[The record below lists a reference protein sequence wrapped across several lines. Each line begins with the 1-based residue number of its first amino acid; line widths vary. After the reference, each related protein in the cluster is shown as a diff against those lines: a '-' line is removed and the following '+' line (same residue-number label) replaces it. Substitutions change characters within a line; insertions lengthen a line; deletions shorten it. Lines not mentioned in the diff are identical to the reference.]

1 MDALVA
7 DSVFQS
13 WKTPGESNRKLR
25 DGAKKERRHDVA
37 QRESMD
43 GESVIRLGAFVLTGA
58 LLGALEAMW
67 PRRRPEPGRAGRW
80 VGNLGVVAV
89 SSVLVRLLFPVAPM
103 ALAATMREAGLGL
116 FPALGLIPAA
126 EIAATILILD
136 LAMYAQ
142 HRAFHAW
149 RPLWRVHR
157 MHHADTFFDFSTG
170 VRFHP
175 LEIIASMAFKLA
187 LVALL
192 APPPLAVLAFEVILN
207 SAAMFNHAN
216 LFLPL
221 AADRIVRRVLVTP
234 DMHRIHH
241 STDGR
246 EMNRN
251 FGFCF
256 PWWDRLFATYQDQP
270 AGGHENMPIGLNIFR
285 DARYRSLAR
294 MLAMPFTSPISA
306 KKE

>member
-1 MDALVA
+1 M
-7 DSVFQS
+7 
-13 WKTPGESNRKLR
+13 GNESI
-25 DGAKKERRHDVA
+25 
-37 QRESMD
+37 
-43 GESVIRLGAFVLTGA
+43 IRLGAFILTAVLLA
-58 LLGALEAMW
+58 ALEVAL
-67 PRRRPEPGRAGRW
+67 PRRKPDQGHSFRW

-89 SSVLVRLLFPVAPM
+89 STLLVRVVFPVAPM
-103 ALAATMREAGLGL
+103 AVAATLRSEGLGI
-116 FPALGLIPAA
+116 FPALGLPTVVEAVL
-126 EIAATILILD
+126 TIVILD

-142 HRAFHAW
+142 HRAFHTW
-149 RPLWRVHR
+149 RPLWRLHR

-175 LEIIASMAFKLA
+175 FEIALSMAFKLA

-221 AADRIVRRVLVTP
+221 PADRLLRRVLVTP
-234 DMHRIHH
+234 DMHRVHH

-246 EMNRN
+246 EFNRN

-256 PWWDRLFATYQDQP
+256 PWWDRLFATYLDQP
-270 AGGHENMPIGLNIFR
+270 AQGHETMPLGLNIFR
-285 DARYRSLAR
+285 GPEYRSLPR
-294 MLAMPFTSPISA
+294 MLAMPFR
-306 KKE
+306 

>member
-1 MDALVA
+1 MD
-7 DSVFQS
+7 
-13 WKTPGESNRKLR
+13 TGN
-25 DGAKKERRHDVA
+25 
-37 QRESMD
+37 
-43 GESVIRLGAFVLTGA
+43 VIRLGAFVLTGS
-58 LLGALEAMW
+58 LLAVLEAVR
-67 PRRRPEPGRAGRW
+67 PRRAPEAGRTLRW

-89 SSVLVRLLFPVAPM
+89 SSMLVRLLFPVAPM
-103 ALAATMREAGLGL
+103 ALAATMREADLGL
-116 FPALGLIPAA
+116 FPALGLNLDM
-126 EIAATILILD
+126 EIALSILILD

-149 RPLWRVHR
+149 WPLWRVHR

-175 LEIIASMAFKLA
+175 MEIIASMAFKLA

-192 APPPLAVLAFEVILN
+192 APPPAAVLTFEVILN

-221 AADRIVRRVLVTP
+221 TADRVVRRFLVTP

-270 AGGHENMPIGLNIFR
+270 AAGHEAMPLGLNIFR
-285 DARYRSLAR
+285 ERKFRSLHR
-294 MLAMPFTSPISA
+294 MLAMPFTKYPSEPVR
-306 KKE
+306 

>member
-1 MDALVA
+1 
-7 DSVFQS
+7 
-13 WKTPGESNRKLR
+13 
-25 DGAKKERRHDVA
+25 
-37 QRESMD
+37 MD
-43 GESVIRLGAFVLTGA
+43 GENILRLGAFILTA
-58 LLGALEAMW
+58 ILMAALEIAR
-67 PRRRPEPGRAGRW
+67 PRRRPDPDRKGRW

-89 SSVLVRLLFPVAPM
+89 STMLARLVFPIVPM
-103 ALAATMREAGLGL
+103 ALAATLRGQGLGL
-116 FPALGLIPAA
+116 FPFLGLPLAA
-126 EIAATILILD
+126 EIVLGILILD

-149 RPLWRVHR
+149 RPLWRLHR

-175 LEIIASMAFKLA
+175 LEILLSMAFKLT

-192 APPPLAVLAFEVILN
+192 APPPLAVLAFEIILN

-216 LFLPL
+216 FFLPL
-221 AADRIVRRVLVTP
+221 RLDRVLRLALVTP

-246 EMNRN
+246 EFNRN

-256 PWWDRLFATYQDQP
+256 PWWDHLFASYQDQP
-270 AGGHENMPIGLNIFR
+270 ARGHEGMPLGLNIFR
-285 DARYRSLAR
+285 DPKYRSLHQ
-294 MLAMPFTSPISA
+294 MLVMPFVSP
-306 KKE
+306 KPTRKR

>member
-1 MDALVA
+1 MDV
-7 DSVFQS
+7 
-13 WKTPGESNRKLR
+13 ESI
-25 DGAKKERRHDVA
+25 
-37 QRESMD
+37 
-43 GESVIRLGAFVLTGA
+43 IRLGAFVSTGA
-58 LLGALEAMW
+58 LLGALEAMR
-67 PRRRPEPGRAGRW
+67 PRRHPEPGRAGRW

-89 SSVLVRLLFPVAPM
+89 SSALVRLILPVAPM
-103 ALAATMREAGLGL
+103 AFAATMRAAGVGL
-116 FPALGLIPAA
+116 FPALGLNPAA
-126 EIAATILILD
+126 ETALSILILD

-175 LEIIASMAFKLA
+175 LEIIASMAFKLG
-187 LVALL
+187 LTALL
-192 APPPLAVLAFEVILN
+192 APPPMAVLAFEIILN

-221 AADRIVRRVLVTP
+221 PADRIVRRVLVTP

-270 AGGHENMPIGLNIFR
+270 AKGHEAMPLGLNIFR
-285 DARYRSLAR
+285 DRKYRSLYW
-294 MLAMPFTSPISA
+294 MLAMPFTKYVPGPGR
-306 KKE
+306 

>member
-1 MDALVA
+1 
-7 DSVFQS
+7 
-13 WKTPGESNRKLR
+13 
-25 DGAKKERRHDVA
+25 
-37 QRESMD
+37 MD
-43 GESVIRLGAFVLTGA
+43 GENIFRLGAFILTA
-58 LLGALEAMW
+58 MLMAALEIAR
-67 PRRRPEPGRAGRW
+67 PRRRPDPDRKGRW

-89 SSVLVRLLFPVAPM
+89 STALARLVFPIVPM
-103 ALAATMREAGLGL
+103 ALAVTLRGQGLGL
-116 FPALGLIPAA
+116 FSVLGLPLAV
-126 EIAATILILD
+126 EFLLGVLILD

-175 LEIIASMAFKLA
+175 LEILASMAFKLA

-192 APPPLAVLAFEVILN
+192 APPPLAVLAFEIILS

-221 AADRIVRRVLVTP
+221 PLDRVLRLILVTP

-251 FGFCF
+251 FGFNF
-256 PWWDRLFATYQDQP
+256 PWWDRLFSTYQDQP
-270 AGGHENMPIGLNIFR
+270 TGSHETMPLGLNIFR
-285 DARYRSLAR
+285 EAKYRSLLQ
-294 MLAMPFTSPISA
+294 MLAMPFTNPSSGP
-306 KKE
+306 KK

>member
-1 MDALVA
+1 M
-7 DSVFQS
+7 
-13 WKTPGESNRKLR
+13 
-25 DGAKKERRHDVA
+25 ERRHVVA

-43 GESVIRLGAFVLTGA
+43 VESIIRLGAFVLTGA
-58 LLGALEAMW
+58 LLAALEAMR
-67 PRRRPEPGRAGRW
+67 PRRAPEAGRTFRW

-89 SSVLVRLLFPVAPM
+89 SSMLVRLLFPVAPM
-103 ALAATMREAGLGL
+103 ALAATMREADLGL
-116 FPALGLIPAA
+116 FPALGLNLAM
-126 EIAATILILD
+126 EIALSILILD

-175 LEIIASMAFKLA
+175 VEIIASMAFKLA

-192 APPPLAVLAFEVILN
+192 APPPAAVLAFETILN

-221 AADRIVRRVLVTP
+221 TADRAVRRFLVTP

-256 PWWDRLFATYQDQP
+256 PWWDRLFATYQEQP
-270 AGGHENMPIGLNIFR
+270 AGGHEHMAIGLNIFR
-285 DARYRSLAR
+285 EQKYRSLHR
-294 MLAMPFTSPISA
+294 MLAMPFLSPDVRRRP
-306 KKE
+306 

>member
-1 MDALVA
+1 
-7 DSVFQS
+7 
-13 WKTPGESNRKLR
+13 
-25 DGAKKERRHDVA
+25 
-37 QRESMD
+37 MD
-43 GESVIRLGAFVLTGA
+43 GESIIRLGAFVLTGA
-58 LLGALEAMW
+58 LLGTLEALG
-67 PRRRPEPGRAGRW
+67 PRRRPEPDRTGRW

-126 EIAATILILD
+126 EIASTILILD

-175 LEIIASMAFKLA
+175 VEIIASMAFKLS

-192 APPPLAVLAFEVILN
+192 APPPAAVLAFEVILN

-221 AADRIVRRVLVTP
+221 PADAVVRRFLVTP

-270 AGGHENMPIGLNIFR
+270 VGGHEAMPLGLGIFR
-285 DARYRSLAR
+285 EPKYRSLRR
-294 MLAMPFTSPISA
+294 MLAMPFLSPDVRRRP
-306 KKE
+306 

>member
-1 MDALVA
+1 MG
-7 DSVFQS
+7 
-13 WKTPGESNRKLR
+13 GETI
-25 DGAKKERRHDVA
+25 
-37 QRESMD
+37 
-43 GESVIRLGAFVLTGA
+43 IRLGAFALTAVLMA
-58 LLGALEAMW
+58 ALEAAR
-67 PRRRPEPGRAGRW
+67 PRRRDDADRTGRW

-89 SSVLVRLLFPVAPM
+89 STVLARIVFPVAPM
-103 ALAATMREAGLGL
+103 ALATTLRGQGLGI
-116 FPALGLIPAA
+116 FPSLGLPLAT
-126 EIAATILILD
+126 EIVLGVLILD
-136 LAMYAQ
+136 LAMYVQ
-142 HRAFHAW
+142 HRVFHAW

-175 LEIIASMAFKLA
+175 VEILISMAFKLA

-192 APPPLAVLAFEVILN
+192 APPPLAVLIFEIVLN

-216 LFLPL
+216 IFLPL
-221 AADRIVRRVLVTP
+221 PADRIVRRVLVTP

-256 PWWDRLFATYQDQP
+256 PWWDRLFSTYQDQP
-270 AGGHENMPIGLNIFR
+270 AGGHDAMPLGLGIFR
-285 DARYRSLAR
+285 EPKYRKLR
-294 MLAMPFTSPISA
+294 WMLAMPFTKHMPGSGR
-306 KKE
+306 

>member
-1 MDALVA
+1 
-7 DSVFQS
+7 
-13 WKTPGESNRKLR
+13 
-25 DGAKKERRHDVA
+25 
-37 QRESMD
+37 MD
-43 GESVIRLGAFVLTGA
+43 GESIIRLGAFVLTAA
-58 LLGALEAMW
+58 LLGALEAIW
-67 PRRRPEPGRAGRW
+67 PRRRPEPDRTGRW

-89 SSVLVRLLFPVAPM
+89 SSVLVRILFPVAPM
-103 ALAATMREAGLGL
+103 ALAAPMREAGLGL

-126 EIAATILILD
+126 EIASTILILD

-175 LEIIASMAFKLA
+175 VEIIASMAFKLA
-187 LVALL
+187 LAALL
-192 APPPLAVLAFEVILN
+192 APPPAAVLAFAVILN
-207 SAAMFNHAN
+207 GAAMFNHAN

-221 AADRIVRRVLVTP
+221 PADTVVRRFLVTP

-256 PWWDRLFATYQDQP
+256 PWWVRLFATYQDQP
-270 AGGHENMPIGLNIFR
+270 AQSHEAMPLGLNIFR
-285 DARYRSLAR
+285 EPKYRSLRR
-294 MLAMPFTSPISA
+294 MLAMPFLSPDVRRRP
-306 KKE
+306 

>member
-1 MDALVA
+1 
-7 DSVFQS
+7 
-13 WKTPGESNRKLR
+13 
-25 DGAKKERRHDVA
+25 
-37 QRESMD
+37 MD
-43 GESVIRLGAFVLTGA
+43 GENIIRLGTFALTAVLLA
-58 LLGALEAMW
+58 ALEVAR
-67 PRRRPEPGRAGRW
+67 PRRRPDPDRLGRW

-89 SSVLVRLLFPVAPM
+89 STVLARLVFPIVPM
-103 ALAATMREAGLGL
+103 ALAATLRGQGLGL
-116 FPALGLIPAA
+116 FPVLGLPLAV
-126 EIAATILILD
+126 EFLLGVLILD

-157 MHHADTFFDFSTG
+157 MHHADTFYDFTTG

-192 APPPLAVLAFEVILN
+192 APPPLAVLAFEIILS

-221 AADRIVRRVLVTP
+221 PLDRVLRLVLVTP
-234 DMHRIHH
+234 DMHRVHH
-241 STDGR
+241 STDGK

-251 FGFCF
+251 FGFSF

-270 AGGHENMPIGLNIFR
+270 AGGHEKMPLGLNIFR
-285 DARYRSLAR
+285 DAKYRSLGR
-294 MLAMPFTSPISA
+294 MLAMPFTNPMPNDM
-306 KKE
+306 K

>member
-1 MDALVA
+1 
-7 DSVFQS
+7 
-13 WKTPGESNRKLR
+13 
-25 DGAKKERRHDVA
+25 
-37 QRESMD
+37 MD
-43 GESVIRLGAFVLTGA
+43 GENIIRLGAFALTAVLMA
-58 LLGALEAMW
+58 ALEVAR
-67 PRRRPEPGRAGRW
+67 PRRRSDPDRQGRW
-80 VGNLGVVAV
+80 AGNLGVVAV
-89 SSVLVRLLFPVAPM
+89 STALARLVFPVAPM
-103 ALAATMREAGLGL
+103 ALAATVRGQGLGL
-116 FPALGLIPAA
+116 FPALGLPLAV
-126 EIAATILILD
+126 EFLLGVLILD

-157 MHHADTFFDFSTG
+157 MHHADTFFDFTTG

-175 LEIIASMAFKLA
+175 LEIVASMAFKLA
-187 LVALL
+187 LAALL

-216 LFLPL
+216 LFLPIPL
-221 AADRIVRRVLVTP
+221 DRVLRLVLVTP

-270 AGGHENMPIGLNIFR
+270 AKGHETMTLGLNIFR
-285 DARYRSLAR
+285 EPKYRSLRR
-294 MLAMPFTSPISA
+294 MLAMPFLSPDVRRRP
-306 KKE
+306 